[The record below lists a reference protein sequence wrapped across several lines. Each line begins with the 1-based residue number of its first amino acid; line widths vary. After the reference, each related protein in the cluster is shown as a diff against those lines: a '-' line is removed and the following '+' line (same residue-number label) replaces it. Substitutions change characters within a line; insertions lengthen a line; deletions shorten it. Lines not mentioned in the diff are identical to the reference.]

1 MDNDSFDIYKVPAYK
16 RIGNIEARARKLS
29 QPENKRILVPANRVE
44 PFPAREREVQRVS
57 RSEGYTQAVPM
68 PQVIDRRITNKPG
81 TDAETFF
88 GIGRRPYVRDMASK
102 AAEQFVPNSVP
113 RTLVQKVKE
122 RMAKDEEYSHSLW
135 GDDEYSDED
144 GPVANSPSYASS
156 RRMKCVGIITHYF
169 EKIHVCV
176 VDLIDGLQL
185 GEQLIFEE
193 EDHYLS
199 EQMLESMQIERK
211 DVGRANRGQQV
222 GMKIGFVPKLG
233 GKVWKVM
240 I

>member
-1 MDNDSFDIYKVPAYK
+1 MDQDAFDIYKIPAYQRK
-16 RIGNIEARARKLS
+16 GSIEARARKFNK
-29 QPENKRILVPANRVE
+29 PESKRILVPANKVE
-44 PFPAREREVQRVS
+44 PFPQN
-57 RSEGYTQAVPM
+57 YTRAVPM
-68 PQVIDRRITNKPG
+68 PQVIDRRITNRPA
-81 TDAETFF
+81 TDAEIFF
-88 GIGRRPYVRDMASK
+88 GGGRPQVRDMASK

-135 GDDEYSDED
+135 GDEDED
-144 GPVANSPSYASS
+144 QDDEGSILAPRAYLPA
-156 RRMKCVGIITHYF
+156 RRMKCVGITTHYF
-169 EKIHVCV
+169 EKISVCV
-176 VDLIDGLQL
+176 VDLIDGLEL

-193 EDHYLS
+193 ENHYLS
-199 EQMLESMQIERK
+199 EQMLESMQIDRR

-240 I
+240 L